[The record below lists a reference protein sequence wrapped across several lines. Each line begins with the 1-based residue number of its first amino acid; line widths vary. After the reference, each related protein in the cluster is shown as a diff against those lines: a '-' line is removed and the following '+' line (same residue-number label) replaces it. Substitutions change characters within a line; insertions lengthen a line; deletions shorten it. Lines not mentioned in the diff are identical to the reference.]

1 MKKVSIVLKLIIF
14 LIIGIFILQFLNY
27 IFVPKWIEY
36 FDSSTARIKEY
47 YKEKKNTIDV
57 LAVGSSSISRGY
69 SPITVW
75 NNYGVT
81 SYSLGTL
88 NQRMSFAYYLIKE
101 SIKNQKPKAIVLDME
116 SIFIDSDAPEGEYR
130 KFFDN
135 MKLGNVKLEA
145 LSDERLHVKKEDKLS
160 YIIPTLRFHS
170 RWNELEKEDFKF
182 NLNEEYKQLSYK
194 GMAMITDIIPYID
207 NSNYMEDK
215 KDNSNISDNGLYY
228 INKIKDLCKEKNIKL
243 LFIQMP
249 ESKRIGKPYWSLA
262 KSKKVKELA
271 DKYEIEFIDFNLT
284 ENQAKINFD
293 WTKDSSDGGEHLNVY
308 GAEKV
313 SNYIGKILSEKYN
326 IPNHKN
332 DANIADEWNEEA
344 QRYEQHKKE
353 LELKLEQNSKK

>member
-14 LIIGIFILQFLNY
+14 LIIGIFILKFLDY
-27 IFVPKWIEY
+27 IFVPKWLDY
-36 FDSSTARIKEY
+36 FDSSSARIKEY
-47 YKEKKNTIDV
+47 YNEKKDTIDV
-57 LAVGSSSISRGY
+57 LVIGSSSISRGY

-75 NNYGVT
+75 NNYSIT
-81 SYSLGTL
+81 SYNLGTL

-101 SIKNQKPKAIVLDME
+101 SIKTQTPKAIVLDME
-116 SIFIDSDAPEGEYR
+116 STFLDGDAPEGEYR
-130 KFFDN
+130 KLFDN
-135 MKLGNVKLEA
+135 MKFGNVKLEA
-145 LSDERLHVKKEDKLS
+145 IGDKRLHIEKEDKLS
-160 YIIPTLRFHS
+160 YIFPTLRFHS
-170 RWNELEKEDFKF
+170 RWNKLEKEDFEF

-194 GMAMITDIIPYID
+194 GMAMIAETKPYID
-207 NSNYMEDK
+207 NEKYMEDK
-215 KDNSNISDNGLYY
+215 SDNSKISDNSLYY
-228 INKIKDLCKEKNIKL
+228 INKIRNLCKKKNIQL

-249 ESKRIGKPYWSLA
+249 EAKRIAKPYWSLA

-271 DKYEIEFIDFNLT
+271 DNYEIEFIDFNLT
-284 ENQAKINFD
+284 ENQVKINFD

-353 LELKLEQNSKK
+353 LE